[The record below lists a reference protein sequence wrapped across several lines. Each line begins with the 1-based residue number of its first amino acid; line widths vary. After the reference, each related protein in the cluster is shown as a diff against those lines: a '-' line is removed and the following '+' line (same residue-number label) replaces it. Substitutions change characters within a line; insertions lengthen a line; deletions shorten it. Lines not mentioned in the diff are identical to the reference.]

1 MVGHA
6 HGGGTGGSLGYV
18 SAGSSAGGALSDTT
32 FDWQG
37 ASYTVWNL
45 SYASYGRFNAI
56 LDTPASDD
64 SLAGLTL
71 HLGDVALAVADA
83 QVYGGPQL
91 IWDDIT
97 LDWAA
102 DDTVTVRLTAPASD
116 TSSGS

>member
-1 MVGHA
+1 M
-6 HGGGTGGSLGYV
+6 
-18 SAGSSAGGALSDTT
+18 
-32 FDWQG
+32 
-37 ASYTVWNL
+37 WNL

-91 IWDDIT
+91 IWDDLT